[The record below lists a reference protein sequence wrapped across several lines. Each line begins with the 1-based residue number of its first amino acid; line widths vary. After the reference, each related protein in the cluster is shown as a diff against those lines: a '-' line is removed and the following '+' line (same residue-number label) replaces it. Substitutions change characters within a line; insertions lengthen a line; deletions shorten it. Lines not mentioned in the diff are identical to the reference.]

1 MLNGYDTFV
10 ILTLV
15 FLLLICFFILGY
27 LYAKRHF
34 MRFFSKY
41 LNENRIN
48 CQNALK
54 KPKNVEI
61 REIKVDDKEKF
72 EEMLRNIFENIPDDD
87 EEEDEDDTRDN
98 D

>member
-15 FLLLICFFILGY
+15 FLLLICFFIMGY
-27 LYAKRHF
+27 MFAKRRF
-34 MRFFSKY
+34 MRFFNRY
-41 LNENRIN
+41 LNENRFM

-61 REIKVDDKEKF
+61 REIKVDSKEKF
-72 EEMLRNIFENIPDDD
+72 EEMMKNLFENLQD
-87 EEEDEDDTRDN
+87 EEEDEDDDTRGN